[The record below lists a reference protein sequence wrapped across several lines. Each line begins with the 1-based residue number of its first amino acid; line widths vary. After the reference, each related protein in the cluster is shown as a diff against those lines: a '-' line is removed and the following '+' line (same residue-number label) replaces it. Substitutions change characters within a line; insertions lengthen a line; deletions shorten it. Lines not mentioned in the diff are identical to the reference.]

1 MKRFKLLLIVF
12 ITLFCFQNSQAQLF
26 TTDKDSSKGYWVS
39 SAFPVEVHVKAI
51 NTYSAPITV
60 KWKMTSN
67 HFDAGWSLDG
77 ACDNVECKTSTTP
90 GLLDGTGNFST
101 LPIAVGDNCDFKL
114 GFNESGAAL
123 NTKAYAVLEL
133 SSTVGATTTTKNA
146 VFIAYKNATGITTA
160 TIQEN
165 EISIFPNPAQNYID
179 VLYSPFSD
187 VNTIAIYNIIGK
199 VVSVY
204 KVTDKSSARCE
215 FNADMPSGIYL
226 VRIADSKGKVIAT
239 RKITHQ

>member
-1 MKRFKLLLIVF
+1 MKKFKLLLTIF
-12 ITLFCFQNSQAQLF
+12 IALFCALNSQAQF

-39 SAFPVEVHVKAI
+39 SAYPVEVHVKAI
-51 NTYSAPITV
+51 NTSSAPVTI
-60 KWKMTSN
+60 KWKMISN

-77 ACDNVECKTSTTP
+77 ACDNVDCKTSSTP

-101 LPIAVGDNCDFKL
+101 FPITVGDNCDFKL
-114 GFNESGAAL
+114 GFNESGAAS

-133 SSTVGATTTTKNA
+133 TSTGGPTKNA
-146 VFIAYKNATGITTA
+146 VFIAYKNGAGITTA

-239 RKITHQ
+239 RKITRQ